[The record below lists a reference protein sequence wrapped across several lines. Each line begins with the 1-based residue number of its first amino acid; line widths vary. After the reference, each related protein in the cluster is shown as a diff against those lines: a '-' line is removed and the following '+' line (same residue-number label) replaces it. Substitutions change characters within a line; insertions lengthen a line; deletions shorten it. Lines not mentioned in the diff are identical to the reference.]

1 MISYDYPSFAALDGV
16 HASFRCVVMVGVTM
30 SDKSFFKPGFSST
43 FDHGTQRKTIIIAGG
58 AGFIGS
64 NLCKRLIEAGERVI
78 CIDNLSTGRRENI
91 AGLIAHPNFA
101 FYLHDIVKPFGI
113 SGPVHQIY
121 NLACP
126 ASPPKYQIDPIH
138 TFKTSIIGAVN
149 LLRVAELKRAR
160 ILQSSTSEVY
170 GDPEISPQAESYRGQ
185 VNTVGPRACYDEG
198 KRATETLFYEMHRQ
212 RQIDVRIARIFNTY
226 GPRMDPDDGRVVSNF
241 IVQALQD
248 QALTVYGDGS
258 QTRSFCY
265 IEDMLD
271 GLMALM
277 EADSAL
283 STISDPVNLGNPGE
297 FNMLELAQMVREMTD
312 TRADIEFRPLP
323 KDDPHQRRPDIG
335 RAKGLLGWEPHVPL
349 RLGLM
354 ATIPYFR
361 AQIEQGQTLRRGGA
375 VA

>member
-1 MISYDYPSFAALDGV
+1 
-16 HASFRCVVMVGVTM
+16 M
-30 SDKSFFKPGFSST
+30 SDNSFFKPGFSSAFGRDT
-43 FDHGTQRKTIIIAGG
+43 AKRTIIIAGG

-64 NLCKRLIEAGERVI
+64 NLCKRLIDAGERVI
-78 CIDNLSTGRRENI
+78 CIDNLSTGRSENI

-113 SGPVHQIY
+113 SGPVDQIY

-126 ASPPKYQIDPIH
+126 ASPPKYQSDPIH

-149 LLRVAELKRAR
+149 LLRIAELKRAR

-170 GDPEISPQAESYRGQ
+170 GDPEISPQAENYRGQ

-212 RQIDVRIARIFNTY
+212 RHIDVRIARIFNTY

-241 IVQALQD
+241 IVQALLD

-277 EADSAL
+277 EADSDL
-283 STISDPVNLGNPGE
+283 PTVSDPVNLGNPGE

-312 TRADIEFRPLP
+312 ARSDIVFHPLP
-323 KDDPHQRRPDIG
+323 RDDPHQRRPDIG
-335 RAKGLLGWEPHVPL
+335 RAKRLLGWEPHVPL

-361 AQIEQGQTLRRGGA
+361 EQIEQGQTLRRGGA